1 MKGQFFLGSE
11 GPMGC
16 LVGPGME
23 VWEAASFGEAKVNP
37 QGSGS
42 LISLILQSQ
51 PLGWKGSL
59 QVPDGVPSLSNACT
73 RDNITHET
81 VPGTMLHVTLRLGFE
96 F

>member
-42 LISLILQSQ
+42 LISLILQPHPTAS
-51 PLGWKGSL
+51 SC
-59 QVPDGVPSLSNACT
+59 SLS
-73 RDNITHET
+73 
-81 VPGTMLHVTLRLGFE
+81 L
-96 F
+96 